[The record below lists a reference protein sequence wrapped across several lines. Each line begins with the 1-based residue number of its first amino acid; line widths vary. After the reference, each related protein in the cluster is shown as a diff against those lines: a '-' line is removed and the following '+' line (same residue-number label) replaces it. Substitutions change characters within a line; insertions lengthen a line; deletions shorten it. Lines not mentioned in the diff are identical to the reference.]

1 MNINSVGN
9 SWDWLEARKSGNGIS
24 KTGSFASALN
34 VASNKKDSINKN
46 GLVGS
51 VPQIN
56 GLSDD
61 DYKQLALKFNP
72 QNMELDD
79 YNSFLDYLQ
88 SKGVISDDEKKRVG
102 YNGTIVKQV
111 NGMVGAYYS
120 EEPIVDNFI
129 NGNILAFTRSQGS
142 LMYSKPLAF
151 NEETKGL
158 YRKITAIFE
167 RMLQEK
173 GLN

>member
-9 SWDWLEARKSGNGIS
+9 SWDWPGTRKTTNRIA
-24 KTGSFASALN
+24 KTGNFASALS
-34 VASNKKDSINKN
+34 AADKTKDSINKS

-51 VPQIN
+51 SPKIN
-56 GLSDD
+56 GLNDD

-72 QNMELDD
+72 KDMTLDD

-88 SKGVISDDEKKRVG
+88 NKGIISDDEKKRIG
-102 YNGTIVKQV
+102 YNGTVVKQV
-111 NGMVGAYYS
+111 NSMVGAYYS

-129 NGNILAFTRSQGS
+129 DGNVMAFTRSQGS
-142 LMYSKPLAF
+142 LIYSETLAF

-167 RMLQEK
+167 HMLQE
-173 GLN
+173 NI

>member
-1 MNINSVGN
+1 MNVNSVGN
-9 SWDWLEARKSGNGIS
+9 SLGWSGVRKTGNGIAR
-24 KTGSFASALN
+24 TGGFASSLS
-34 VASNKKDSINKN
+34 VANKKKNSLDKNNLVDSTSK
-46 GLVGS
+46 V
-51 VPQIN
+51 N

-61 DYKQLALKFNP
+61 DYKELALKFNP
-72 QNMELDD
+72 KDMALSD

-102 YNGTIVKQV
+102 YNGTVVKQV

-129 NGNILAFTRSQGS
+129 DGNVLAFTRSQGS
-142 LMYSKPLAF
+142 LIYSESIPF

-173 GLN
+173 NSN